1 MKNSTIQPFGK
12 YTKTQVVLD
21 FAQYGK
27 YMQEKLLSRQES
39 NLLITIGKS
48 SFFITRVSFIC
59 VTNTLLTFVLSKGM
73 CPGCRLQYQ
82 KKKKKDEFS

>member
-1 MKNSTIQPFGK
+1 
-12 YTKTQVVLD
+12 
-21 FAQYGK
+21 
-27 YMQEKLLSRQES
+27 MQEKLLSRQES
-39 NLLITIGKS
+39 DLLVTIGKS

-82 KKKKKDEFS
+82 KKKLMNFHEGLRLPSNFFFQKHLPNLES